1 MRDNIGTG
9 NLGRRGEIRSNELG
23 MEGGMSGRGVTDAP
37 GQWKIEARKERSVP
51 WLAVR
56 VLFGSWVKKKKKK
69 KGRMERS
76 AHPQLPGTFPGV
88 QPAVDVG
95 G

>member
-37 GQWKIEARKERSVP
+37 GEWKIEARSVP
-51 WLAVR
+51 WLAAR
-56 VLFGSWVKKKKKK
+56 VLFGGW
-69 KGRMERS
+69 G
-76 AHPQLPGTFPGV
+76 
-88 QPAVDVG
+88 
-95 G
+95 